1 MEVLQ
6 KMKERFWLKPV
17 AFLLGVLAWFYVNII
32 STTPITREYKVKISY
47 LNKDDSKNYKVIP
60 ESPEVKVRVKGPRG
74 VFIQTKVEDN
84 TFASVDL
91 INCHGG
97 KLTLPVNVIF
107 PTTSNLQLVSK
118 EPAQLVINAIKMTTK
133 KVKVKINKKGNVPEG
148 YLINEPSVFP
158 TELTVTA
165 PAEII
170 DTISE
175 CRVDLYL
182 DDIKRSI
189 SEYRQAQIVYDT
201 GSIESDPKSK
211 FITIDGNN
219 VKLDLAVREGYPE
232 KQVTVRPSL
241 INKPPEGRK
250 LDSCIVTPEKITIS
264 GSAKLLDNLE
274 ELVLEQVDLAQV
286 SKTTTLPLNVVC
298 PKGIKLVGISNVSL
312 SIKYTDVVVSKT
324 FSNLPIEFTHNED
337 QIIETDVSTYSLEL
351 EGLIDDLNATKAS
364 ELNNIIYLKGF
375 ASGSHFVTIEPPYGL
390 SERIKIKSIKP
401 ASFPVIIRL
410 MEKVEEE
417 KSETT
422 EETMNDSPDSDSSSS
437 NSDDEA
443 SKNQIFTATDS
454 INLNAVPS
462 PTSSESVNIE
472 QSEPEVPLTVNQ
484 NASSTEAVTNS
495 D

>member
-148 YLINEPSVFP
+148 YLISEPSVFP

-211 FITIDGNN
+211 FITIDSNN

-286 SKTTTLPLNVVC
+286 PKTTTLPLNVVC

-422 EETMNDSPDSDSSSS
+422 KETMNDSPDSDSSSS

-454 INLNAVPS
+454 INLNAAPS
-462 PTSSESVNIE
+462 PTGSESVNIE
-472 QSEPEVPLTVNQ
+472 QSEPEVPLTVKQ